1 MKYQKTAEAIMIW
14 LVIKLLIKLQKSQEV
29 HHIIIQKQLQMK
41 MIKKYLKNKYISR
54 RKTENYWWSD
64 IIIIV

>member
-41 MIKKYLKNKYISR
+41 MIKKYLKNEYISR

-64 IIIIV
+64 INIIV